1 MNPATPRCRLDTD
14 PTYNA
19 GSVRCRTESARI
31 VVVRPSRLDTGGWTL
46 ASGKVELRFNVGE
59 IEKHQVRFVFDQTWG
74 RVRIWVDDHLVVKGF
89 EMLNFSTVRTYEFAV
104 GTDERH
110 QVEIV
115 KTRKRWGG
123 GLRKQSIVGRVDGN
137 EVASI

>member
-1 MNPATPRCRLDTD
+1 
-14 PTYNA
+14 
-19 GSVRCRTESARI
+19 
-31 VVVRPSRLDTGGWTL
+31 L
-46 ASGKVELRFNVGE
+46 ASGKVELRFDVGE
-59 IEKHQVRFVFDQTWG
+59 VEKHQVRFVFDQTWG
-74 RVRIWVDDHLVVKGF
+74 PVRIWVDDHLVVKGF
-89 EMLNFSTVRTYEFAV
+89 EMFSLSTVRTYAFAV

-115 KTRKRWGG
+115 KTRRRWVG

>member
-1 MNPATPRCRLDTD
+1 L
-14 PTYNA
+14 
-19 GSVRCRTESARI
+19 G
-31 VVVRPSRLDTGGWTL
+31 TGGWTL
-46 ASGKVELRFNVGE
+46 ASGKVELRFDVGE
-59 IEKHQVRFVFDQTWG
+59 VEKHQVRFVFNQTWG
-74 RVRIWVDDHLVVKGF
+74 PVRIWVDDHLVVKGF
-89 EMLNFSTVRTYEFAV
+89 EMFSLSTVRTYAFAV

-115 KTRKRWGG
+115 KTRKRWVG